1 MQLLTFLLNSVRFG
15 IPVDDVES
23 IETRMDV
30 VRVPNAPANIEGI
43 INLHGEIIPICS
55 LAGYFGY
62 PRQDIKNVIVASMNG
77 MKIGMEVENVQE
89 IIDVSDQ
96 QVIPM
101 PAIMNETQGCF
112 NDVASY
118 DKQLIVMLDVAK
130 LIPHADQQGIQKLI
144 EDNSK

>member
-43 INLHGEIIPICS
+43 INLHGEIIP
-55 LAGYFGY
+55 
-62 PRQDIKNVIVASMNG
+62 RQDIKNVIVASMNG

-89 IIDVSDQ
+89 IIDVNDQ

-144 EDNSK
+144 EDNSR